1 VWLGVIVEA
10 RLDSSLDRV
19 IGADWGRRCS
29 PAVQTI
35 SINLKGMRILFIP
48 LMLMVAVVVA
58 LALMSTAPRSSP
70 QSGPRAVQSVR

>member
-1 VWLGVIVEA
+1 MFTGGSDDQYQPRGYA
-10 RLDSSLDRV
+10 
-19 IGADWGRRCS
+19 
-29 PAVQTI
+29 
-35 SINLKGMRILFIP
+35 ILFIP

>member
-1 VWLGVIVEA
+1 VWLVVIVEA

-19 IGADWGRRCS
+19 IVADWGRRCS
-29 PAVQTI
+29 LAVQTI